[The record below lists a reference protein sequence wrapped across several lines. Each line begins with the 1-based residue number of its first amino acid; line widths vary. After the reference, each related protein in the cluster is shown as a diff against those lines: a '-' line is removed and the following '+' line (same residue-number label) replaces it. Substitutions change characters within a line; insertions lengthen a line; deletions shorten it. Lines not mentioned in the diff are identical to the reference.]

1 VLRRLAK
8 FAVAVTVAAPGFSKA
23 IDDVDVARWERAGGV
38 GYLIGAA
45 WTEGEAHDRGISV
58 SDADVREA
66 MEPPHDGLTKQDR
79 LYEARVALLDAAI
92 KAPIGQAAA
101 QSVTQQQIDAYVSA
115 NPKTAPERR
124 RVRGI
129 SAPTQKAAR
138 QIKAALERGL
148 TWRAAARRF
157 KAPGVSVVYA
167 DRGVVAEPL
176 NSAIYR
182 ARKNEVTRSGRAVF
196 AVIEIRPERPLPIEQ
211 QKAQAWELLASQAQE
226 RALAEYAAAI
236 KAKWR
241 PATTCAPAVSAADF
255 CSNSPTVQ

>member
-1 VLRRLAK
+1 VLRRFAK

-23 IDDVDVARWERAGGV
+23 IEDGDVARWATAGGV
-38 GYLIGAA
+38 GYLIQAA

-66 MEPPHDGLTKQDR
+66 LEPPHDGLTKADR
-79 LYEARVALLDAAI
+79 LYEARIGLLDATI
-92 KAPIGQAAA
+92 KAPIAQAAA
-101 QSVTQQQIDAYVSA
+101 RSVTQQQIDEYVSA

-129 SAPTQKAAR
+129 SAPTYKAAR
-138 QIKAALERGL
+138 QIEAALERGL
-148 TWRAAARRF
+148 TWKAAATRF
-157 KAPGVSVVYA
+157 KASGVSVIYA
-167 DRGVVAEPL
+167 DRGVVEEPL
-176 NSAIYR
+176 NGAIYK

-196 AVIEIRPERPLPIEQ
+196 AVIEIRPERPLPVEQ

-226 RALAEYAAAI
+226 RALAEYEAAI

-241 PATTCAPAVSAADF
+241 PATTCATPATARDF
-255 CSNSPTVQ
+255 CSNSPTGQ